1 MSERSALARG
11 GRCARSSC
19 LTWRPGGRADEA
31 LSAARPDA
39 AADVAAERALALLEE
54 ALRQARRAHVPLLV
68 SRLAPAGG
76 APAGGGGGGA
86 DHARCLV
93 AEASLLDA
101 LQPHV
106 IDPAARPVL
115 PPDIFSTH
123 DAADGPAAAHQPAG
137 AAAAGAAVGGAGGGA
152 AAPAGASAPRRG
164 RPPMPLPA
172 DLLPALAAF
181 LLAHPELRAVAKV
194 AQASSRA
201 PAFAPSRWRE
211 QSLDLCGSP
220 GCAALCVLARQGALG
235 SSLRSLR
242 RLMRS
247 LRCRRSARRTRSA
260 S

>member
-39 AADVAAERALALLEE
+39 AAAVAAERALALLEE

-76 APAGGGGGGA
+76 APAGGGGGGGGGA

-106 IDPAARPVL
+106 IDPAANPVL
-115 PPDIFSTH
+115 PPDIFATD
-123 DAADGPAAAHQPAG
+123 DAADAPFAAQQPAG
-137 AAAAGAAVGGAGGGA
+137 AAAAGAAAGGAGGGA
-152 AAPAGASAPRRG
+152 AAPAGAGAPRRG

-194 AQASSRA
+194 AQAKPCSRAAPVSSQCWLMHGCHSIIDWRAAAPSPSRPVDGVSSR
-201 PAFAPSRWRE
+201 
-211 QSLDLCGSP
+211 
-220 GCAALCVLARQGALG
+220 
-235 SSLRSLR
+235 
-242 RLMRS
+242 
-247 LRCRRSARRTRSA
+247 
-260 S
+260 

>member
-1 MSERSALARG
+1 MAPFAG
-11 GRCARSSC
+11 TGC

-31 LSAARPDA
+31 MSAARPDA
-39 AADVAAERALALLEE
+39 AAAVAAERALALLEE

-106 IDPAARPVL
+106 IDPTACPVL
-115 PPDIFSTH
+115 PPDICATD

-137 AAAAGAAVGGAGGGA
+137 GAAAGAAAGGAGGGA
-152 AAPAGASAPRRG
+152 AAAPAGAGAPRRG
-164 RPPMPLPA
+164 RPPMPLPE

-194 AQASSRA
+194 AQASSRG
-201 PAFAPSRWRE
+201 PA
-211 QSLDLCGSP
+211 
-220 GCAALCVLARQGALG
+220 CATPLA
-235 SSLRSLR
+235 
-242 RLMRS
+242 
-247 LRCRRSARRTRSA
+247 
-260 S
+260 

>member
-39 AADVAAERALALLEE
+39 AAAVAAERALALLEE

-76 APAGGGGGGA
+76 APAGGGGGGGGGA

-106 IDPAARPVL
+106 IDPAANPVL
-115 PPDIFSTH
+115 PPDIFATD
-123 DAADGPAAAHQPAG
+123 DAADAPFAAQQPAG
-137 AAAAGAAVGGAGGGA
+137 AG
-152 AAPAGASAPRRG
+152 APRRG

-194 AQASSRA
+194 AQAKPCSRAAPVSSQCWLMHGCHSIIDWRAAAPSPSRPVDGVSSR
-201 PAFAPSRWRE
+201 
-211 QSLDLCGSP
+211 
-220 GCAALCVLARQGALG
+220 
-235 SSLRSLR
+235 
-242 RLMRS
+242 
-247 LRCRRSARRTRSA
+247 
-260 S
+260 